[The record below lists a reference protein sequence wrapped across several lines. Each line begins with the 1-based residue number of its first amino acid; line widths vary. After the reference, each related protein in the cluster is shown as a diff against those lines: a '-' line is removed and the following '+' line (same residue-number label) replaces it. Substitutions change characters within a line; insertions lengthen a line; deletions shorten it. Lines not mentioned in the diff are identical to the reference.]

1 MARWTVAN
9 SRDLYN
15 VEAWGAGLFDVSD
28 QGHAIV
34 TTPRGTLDL
43 KRIVDDC
50 VRRGIR
56 LPLLIR
62 LPDVLEERVNALAG
76 TFRDVIAEEEYGG
89 RYRGGYPIK
98 VNQERHIVED
108 IVANERRWGM
118 GLECGSKPELLIAL
132 ARVDDPDALIVI
144 NGYKDKELIEMAVA
158 ARQLGRNTI
167 VVVEQP
173 WELPMVLEAAKA
185 LDVRPAIGVRVKL
198 GSSGSGRWAES
209 SGDRAKFGLTL
220 REIIDLVQT
229 LEENDDLDMLQLL
242 HFHMGSQVTAIRSL
256 GDAVN
261 EGARV
266 FSALA
271 RMGVPLRYFDVGGGL
286 AVDYDGSRTDFESSM
301 NYDLREYVSVV
312 VRTIR
317 GVCDEHDLPH
327 PDIVTESGRSLV
339 AHSTLLVTQV
349 LDSATLHRPVEIPG
363 EDETELQ
370 SLRDLRRIYDDINS
384 RAPQRAY
391 HEAMAIR
398 DETFARFVHGT
409 TTLEERAAVEEA
421 FYTICRRI
429 VRVAKKPMH
438 EELEHLPRDLA
449 DNYFCNFSVFQSAP
463 DSWAVGQLFPIMPL
477 SRLNEKPSRRGIVS
491 DLTCDSDGKIDQFI
505 DRRDVRHTLDLHDP
519 GKDEPYYLG
528 IFLLGAYQETLGD
541 LHNLFGDTHAI
552 HVTATADAAGYRIDN
567 FIEGDTVEE
576 VLGYLQ
582 YSRKSL
588 LEPLRRSVERAYGD
602 GTLTFEVGNRLTET
616 FISLLR
622 AYTYLG

>member
-15 VEAWGAGLFDVSD
+15 VEAWGAGLFDINE

-34 TTPRGTLDL
+34 STPRGKLNL
-43 KRIVDDC
+43 KQLVDDC

-76 TFRDVIAEEEYGG
+76 TFRDVMAEESFGG
-89 RYRGGYPIK
+89 RYRGVYPIK

-108 IVANERRWGM
+108 IVANSRRWGM

-132 ARVDDPDALIVI
+132 ARVDDPDALIII
-144 NGYKDKELIEMAVA
+144 NGYKDEELIMMAVA

-167 VVVEQP
+167 IAIEQT
-173 WELPMVLEAAKA
+173 WELPMVLKAAA
-185 LDVRPAIGVRVKL
+185 TLGVRPAIGVRVKL
-198 GSSGSGRWAES
+198 GSTGSGRWAES
-209 SGDRAKFGLTL
+209 SGDRAKFGLTV
-220 REIIDLVQT
+220 REILDLVRD
-229 LEENDDLDMLQLL
+229 LEAGGNLDMLQLL
-242 HFHMGSQVTAIRSL
+242 HFHIGSQVTAIRPL
-256 GDAVN
+256 NDAIH

-266 FSALA
+266 FAALA
-271 RMGVPLRYFDVGGGL
+271 KLGVSLRYFDVGGGL

-301 NYDLREYVSVV
+301 NYDVREYVSVV
-312 VRTIR
+312 VRTIK
-317 GVCDEHDLPH
+317 GICDEHGIPH

-339 AHSTLLVTQV
+339 AHSTLLVTQM
-349 LDSATLHRPVEIPG
+349 LGSTSLQGPAEMPSEDSTTYASVKA
-363 EDETELQ
+363 
-370 SLRDLRRIYDDINS
+370 LRKVYDGITA
-384 RAPQRAY
+384 RAPQRSY
-391 HEAMAIR
+391 HEAIGIR
-398 DETFARFVHGT
+398 DETFTRFVYGAA
-409 TTLEERAAVEEA
+409 TLDERAAVEEA

-429 VRVAKKPMH
+429 LRVASEPLH
-438 EELEHLPRDLA
+438 EELERLPRDLA
-449 DNYFCNFSVFQSAP
+449 DNYFCNFSVFQSVP

-477 SRLNEKPSRRGIVS
+477 SRLDEKPVRQGIIS
-491 DLTCDSDGKIDQFI
+491 DLTCDSDGKIDKFI
-505 DRRDVRHTLDLHDP
+505 DRRDVRKTLDLHEP
-519 GKDEPYYLG
+519 NGEPYYVG

-541 LHNLFGDTHAI
+541 LHNLFGDTNAI
-552 HVTATADAAGYRIDN
+552 HVTATNDQAGYRIDN

-588 LEPLRRSVERAYGD
+588 LEPLRRSVERAYSD

-622 AYTYLG
+622 GYTYLGG

>member
-15 VEAWGAGLFDVSD
+15 VEAWGAGLFDVND

-34 TTPRGTLDL
+34 TTPRGKLDI
-43 KRIVDDC
+43 KQIVDDC

-76 TFRDVIAEEEYGG
+76 TFRDVIAEESFGG
-89 RYRGGYPIK
+89 RYRGVYPIK

-118 GLECGSKPELLIAL
+118 GLEAGSKPELLIAL
-132 ARVDDPDALIVI
+132 ARVDDPDALIIV
-144 NGYKDKELIEMAVA
+144 NGYKDEELIMMAVA

-167 VVVEQP
+167 IVIEQP
-173 WELPMVLEAAKA
+173 WELPMVLKAAA
-185 LDVRPAIGVRVKL
+185 VLGVRPAIGVRVKL

-209 SGDRAKFGLTL
+209 SGDRAKFGLTV
-220 REIIDLVQT
+220 REILDLVKK
-229 LEENDDLDMLQLL
+229 LEASGDLDMLQLL
-242 HFHMGSQVTAIRSL
+242 HFHIGSQVTSIRSL
-256 GDAVN
+256 GDAVH

-266 FSALA
+266 FTALGTA
-271 RMGVPLRYFDVGGGL
+271 GVPLRYFDVGGGL

-312 VRTIR
+312 VRTIKAT
-317 GVCDEHDLPH
+317 CDEAEIPH

-349 LDSATLHRPVEIPG
+349 LDSASLHGTSEIPA
-363 EDETELQ
+363 EDATEHQ
-370 SLRDLRRIYDDINS
+370 SVKSLRKIYDNINS
-384 RAPQRAY
+384 RAPQRSY

-398 DETFARFVHGT
+398 DDTFSRFLLGASD
-409 TTLEERAAVEEA
+409 LEERAAVEEA

-429 VRVAKKPMH
+429 VRLAREPIH
-438 EELEHLPRDLA
+438 EELESLPRDLA
-449 DNYFCNFSVFQSAP
+449 DNYFCNFSVFQSVP

-477 SRLNEKPSRRGIVS
+477 SRLDEKPTRQGIVS
-491 DLTCDSDGKIDQFI
+491 DLTCDSDGKIDKFI
-505 DRRDVRHTLDLHDP
+505 DRRDVRRTLDLHQQKE
-519 GKDEPYYLG
+519 GEPYYLG

-541 LHNLFGDTHAI
+541 LHNLFGDTNAI
-552 HVTATADAAGYRIDN
+552 HVTATSDTAGYRIDN

-616 FISLLR
+616 FLSLLR